1 MHSMPYKTGRK
12 PFSRHRAQS
21 RTMFNM
27 DNVELAIILAVVTTI
42 LVTLLWLGRQLNLAR
57 ATARKNSDQA
67 SEAINLTEA
76 SLALTKEQIVL
87 QTEAKKL
94 MRDLIEALRNS
105 R

>member
-1 MHSMPYKTGRK
+1 MEAHSAG
-12 PFSRHRAQS
+12 HRAQS

-42 LVTLLWLGRQLNLAR
+42 LVTLLWLGRQLYLAR
-57 ATARKNSDQA
+57 ATARKTSDQA
-67 SEAINLTEA
+67 SDAINLTEA

-87 QTEAKKL
+87 QTEANKL

>member
-1 MHSMPYKTGRK
+1 
-12 PFSRHRAQS
+12 
-21 RTMFNM
+21 MFNM
-27 DNVELAIILAVVTTI
+27 DNVELAIVLAVVTTI
-42 LVTLLWLGRQLNLAR
+42 LVTLLWLGRQLYLAR
-57 ATARKNSDQA
+57 GVARKTSDQA

-87 QTEAKKL
+87 QTEANKL